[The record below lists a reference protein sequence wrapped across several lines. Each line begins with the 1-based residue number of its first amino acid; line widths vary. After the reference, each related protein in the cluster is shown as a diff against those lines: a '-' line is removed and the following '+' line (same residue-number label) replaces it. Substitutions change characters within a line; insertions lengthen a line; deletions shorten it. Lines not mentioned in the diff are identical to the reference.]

1 MGLRNRSFE
10 VRVLDWVSVAYFF
23 MQTYKMFMGRDIP
36 SGGYVSNQEWDEFC
50 KSCIDTR
57 FDGYTSQDVQGC
69 WKGKHEDTKLVS
81 ITTEYD
87 NLIKEVATLFRD
99 TFKQDSVAIQTLPPM
114 EFV

>member
-1 MGLRNRSFE
+1 
-10 VRVLDWVSVAYFF
+10 
-23 MQTYKMFMGRDIP
+23 MGRDIP
-36 SGGYVSNQEWDEFC
+36 SGGYVSNQEWDAFC
-50 KSCIDTR
+50 KSCLDTR
-57 FDGYTSQDVQGC
+57 FDGYTIQDVQGC

-87 NLIKEVATLFRD
+87 NLIKEVASLFRD

>member
-1 MGLRNRSFE
+1 
-10 VRVLDWVSVAYFF
+10 
-23 MQTYKMFMGRDIP
+23 MFMGRDIP

-50 KSCIDTR
+50 KACIDTR
-57 FDGYTSQDVQGC
+57 FDGSTIQDVQGC

-81 ITTEYD
+81 VTTEYD
-87 NLIKEVATLFRD
+87 SLIKEVATLFRD

>member
-1 MGLRNRSFE
+1 
-10 VRVLDWVSVAYFF
+10 
-23 MQTYKMFMGRDIP
+23 MGRDIP
-36 SGGYVSNQEWDEFC
+36 SGGYVSNQEWDAFC
-50 KSCIDTR
+50 KSCLDTR
-57 FDGYTSQDVQGC
+57 FDGYTIQDVQGC

>member
-1 MGLRNRSFE
+1 
-10 VRVLDWVSVAYFF
+10 
-23 MQTYKMFMGRDIP
+23 MQTYQMFMGRDLP
-36 SGGYVSNQEWDEFC
+36 AGGYVSNQEWDDFC
-50 KSCIDTR
+50 RSCIDTR
-57 FDGYTSQDVQGC
+57 FDGYTIQDVQGC